1 MKVRALITL
10 LLICCLGATHASA
23 GARFAERD
31 AREQLTPEEEREA
44 REVAEALFKRLEEG
58 QDLAPLLEEMFVGDF
73 AERLHAS
80 LGSAGSLYFLDRT
93 VAAQATRD
101 EVLRHHVAFSN
112 FILLTSMHTMNAQLQ
127 ARAERRAAKANREN
141 NGGQAGGE
149 EETKETEGEEE
160 TDGDE
165 PKLAD
170 ILPPDVLGL
179 FRADPILCRF
189 LLEDE
194 GRAAAPQESAAGD
207 AGAAAAQ
214 QGTSSDEEEFI
225 STVEQLRAFTSTVER
240 ANELLRKRLTGE
252 QKKRVF
258 DDWRRA
264 AEKDDSELMRPKA
277 TVVTEEWYGYPE
289 GTRIVCVGLLLF
301 HVELVRVGSGY
312 KVLAMYL
319 LDD

>member
-31 AREQLTPEEEREA
+31 AREQLAPEEEREA
-44 REVAEALFKRLEEG
+44 REFAEALFKRLEEG
-58 QDLAPLLEEMFVGDF
+58 QDIAPLLEGMFVGDF

-80 LGSAGSLYFLDRT
+80 VSSAGSLYLLDRT

-112 FILLTSMHTMNAQLQ
+112 FILLTAIHTMNARLD
-127 ARAERRAAKANREN
+127 ARAERRAAKAKEEDKE
-141 NGGQAGGE
+141 GKAGE
-149 EETKETEGEEE
+149 AEETEEGEE
-160 TDGDE
+160 TDGAE

-170 ILPPDVLGL
+170 ILPPDVLEL
-179 FRADPILCRF
+179 FRADPLLGRF
-189 LLEDE
+189 LVEEEE
-194 GRAAAPQESAAGD
+194 GAAAPQESAAGD
-207 AGAAAAQ
+207 ASAATQ
-214 QGTSSDEEEFI
+214 QGAGSDEEGFI

-240 ANELLRKRLTGE
+240 ANELLRKRLTSE

-258 DDWRRA
+258 DDWRAA
-264 AEKDDSELMRPKA
+264 AEEKDSELMRPYA
-277 TVVTEEWYGYPE
+277 TVVTKEWYGYPE
-289 GTRIVCVGLLLF
+289 GTRIVCVGLLMF

>member
-31 AREQLTPEEEREA
+31 AQERLTPEEEREA

-58 QDLAPLLEEMFVGDF
+58 QDIAPLLDGMFVGDF

-80 LGSAGSLYFLDRT
+80 VSSAGSLYLLDRS

-101 EVLRHHVAFSN
+101 EVLRHHVSVSN
-112 FILLTSMHTMNAQLQ
+112 LILLTSLYMMDAQLE
-127 ARAERRAAKANREN
+127 ARAEKRAAKANEQSKE
-141 NGGQAGGE
+141 GKAE
-149 EETKETEGEEE
+149 EAAEADEAEET
-160 TDGDE
+160 
-165 PKLAD
+165 PSKLAD
-170 ILPPDVLGL
+170 IFPPDVLEL
-179 FRADPILCRF
+179 FRNDPLIGHF
-189 LLEDE
+189 VIDE
-194 GRAAAPQESAAGD
+194 EAREARE
-207 AGAAAAQ
+207 AAQ
-214 QGTSSDEEEFI
+214 QEAAPGDASAATRQGASSDEEEFI

-240 ANELLRKRLTGE
+240 ANELLRKRLTSE

-258 DDWRRA
+258 DDWRAA
-264 AEKDDSELMRPKA
+264 AEEKDSELMRPYA
-277 TVVTEEWYGYPE
+277 TVVTKEWYGYPE
-289 GTRIVCVGLLLF
+289 GTRIVCVGLLMF

>member
-58 QDLAPLLEEMFVGDF
+58 QDIAPLLDGMFVGDF

-80 LGSAGSLYFLDRT
+80 VSSAGSLYLLDRT
-93 VAAQATRD
+93 VAAQASRD
-101 EVLRHHVAFSN
+101 EVLRHHVSVSN
-112 FILLTSMHTMNAQLQ
+112 FILLTSLYMMDARLK
-127 ARAERRAAKANREN
+127 ARAEKRAAKASEQ
-141 NGGQAGGE
+141 GKEGKAE
-149 EETKETEGEEE
+149 EAEE
-160 TDGDE
+160 TDETEEG
-165 PKLAD
+165 PSKLAD
-170 ILPPDVLGL
+170 IFPPEVLEL
-179 FRADPILCRF
+179 FRADPLIGHFVVEQEAR
-189 LLEDE
+189 E
-194 GRAAAPQESAAGD
+194 AAPQEAAPGDASAAPQ
-207 AGAAAAQ
+207 Q
-214 QGTSSDEEEFI
+214 QGTGSDEEEFI

-240 ANELLRKRLTGE
+240 ANELLRKRLTSE

-264 AEKDDSELMRPKA
+264 AEKEDSELMRPKA
-277 TVVTEEWYGYPE
+277 TVVTKEWYGYPE

>member
-44 REVAEALFKRLEEG
+44 REVAEAIFKRLEEE
-58 QDLAPLLEEMFVGDF
+58 QDIAPLLEEMFVSDF

-80 LGSAGSLYFLDRT
+80 VSEAGSLYLLDRT
-93 VAAQATRD
+93 VAAQASRD
-101 EVLRHHVAFSN
+101 EVLRHHVSVSN
-112 FILLTSMHTMNAQLQ
+112 LILLTSLYMANARLD
-127 ARAERRAAKANREN
+127 ARAERRAAKAKVEDEE
-141 NGGQAGGE
+141 GKAE
-149 EETKETEGEEE
+149 EAEETEEANGA
-160 TDGDE
+160 D

-170 ILPPDVLGL
+170 IFPPEVLVL
-179 FRADPILCRF
+179 FRNDPLIGHFVIEQEAR
-189 LLEDE
+189 E
-194 GRAAAPQESAAGD
+194 AAPQEAAAGG
-207 AGAAAAQ
+207 AGAAPQ
-214 QGTSSDEEEFI
+214 QGTGSDEDEFI

-240 ANELLRKRLTGE
+240 ANELLRERLTSE

-264 AEKDDSELMRPKA
+264 AEKEDSELMRPHA
-277 TVVTEEWYGYPE
+277 TAVTKEWYGYPE
-289 GTRIVCVGLLLF
+289 GTRIVCVSLLVF
-301 HVELVRVGSGY
+301 HVEMVRVGSGY

>member
-31 AREQLTPEEEREA
+31 ARAQLTPEEEREA
-44 REVAEALFKRLEEG
+44 REFAEALFKRLEEE
-58 QDLAPLLEEMFVGDF
+58 QDIAPLVEGMFVGDF
-73 AERLHAS
+73 AERLHTS
-80 LGSAGSLYFLDRT
+80 VGSAGSLYFLDRT

-112 FILLTSMHTMNAQLQ
+112 FLLLTYLHMTNARLN
-127 ARAERRAAKANREN
+127 ARDERRAAKKEEDKEGKAE
-141 NGGQAGGE
+141 GA
-149 EETKETEGEEE
+149 EETTETAEAEEDEG
-160 TDGDE
+160 TD
-165 PKLAD
+165 PKPAD
-170 ILPPDVLGL
+170 IFPPDVLEL
-179 FRADPILCRF
+179 FRADPLLGRF
-189 LLEDE
+189 VIEE
-194 GRAAAPQESAAGD
+194 EARAAAPSQESAPGD
-207 AGAAAAQ
+207 ASAAPQ
-214 QGTSSDEEEFI
+214 QGTGSDEEEFI

-240 ANELLRKRLTGE
+240 GNELLRKSLTSE

-264 AEKDDSELMRPKA
+264 AEKEDSESMRPKA
-277 TVVTEEWYGYPE
+277 TVVTKEWYGYPG
-289 GTRIVCVGLLLF
+289 GTRMVCVGLLLF